1 MKIGILRSKLRKM
14 KIRNHILTAL
24 LLIYGYT
31 SQAQSFE
38 ITPSGSGKFYDILE
52 WKGMGALL
60 LSKDAGGSTKQ
71 ITLTL
76 ISDQE
81 TTTWD
86 QKFNPK
92 GEDFYYISSENAR
105 YVYFLDNLE
114 LDQGYAYFSQLNSA
128 GNIKST
134 KVFVG
139 SAIKKL
145 RNLDYSDLKLVNVVV
160 TDKALVHH
168 FRYYDKESKSV
179 VEFATFI
186 THHNFLCYAVEL
198 GSIPNENFKNE
209 NVGNWEYIGFTGD
222 EIFFAARDFQ
232 DKKRGWM
239 IRSFDS
245 KSKELNSM
253 FAVAPQSDLIP
264 VENIGFG
271 TTGKHYLKTEKMKD
285 KGLLAQINGKIY
297 LLGGRSNGGSAVLEL
312 YEMNGKDWN
321 LLSDMKLNYFIPN
334 KTLSLGVYPMNE
346 GVGYHLDHNGYNK
359 VSMLAFDKNT
369 GVAHN
374 SYTDRTVY
382 NPSAVFNLKEKQEF
396 TVTLPTRIL
405 TFDTNQFSNSGAV
418 KFEYVVK

>member
-1 MKIGILRSKLRKM
+1 M
-14 KIRNHILTAL
+14 
-24 LLIYGYT
+24 
-31 SQAQSFE
+31 
-38 ITPSGSGKFYDILE
+38 
-52 WKGMGALL
+52 
-60 LSKDAGGSTKQ
+60 
-71 ITLTL
+71 
-76 ISDQE
+76 
-81 TTTWD
+81 
-86 QKFNPK
+86 
-92 GEDFYYISSENAR
+92 
-105 YVYFLDNLE
+105 
-114 LDQGYAYFSQLNSA
+114 
-128 GNIKST
+128 
-134 KVFVG
+134 
-139 SAIKKL
+139 
-145 RNLDYSDLKLVNVVV
+145 
-160 TDKALVHH
+160 
-168 FRYYDKESKSV
+168 
-179 VEFATFI
+179 
-186 THHNFLCYAVEL
+186 
-198 GSIPNENFKNE
+198 
-209 NVGNWEYIGFTGD
+209 
-222 EIFFAARDFQ
+222 FAA
-232 DKKRGWM
+232 
-239 IRSFDS
+239 
-245 KSKELNSM
+245 
-253 FAVAPQSDLIP
+253 APQSDLIP

>member
-1 MKIGILRSKLRKM
+1 MRSYILLA
-14 KIRNHILTAL
+14 ILFVFNL
-24 LLIYGYT
+24 DLK
-31 SQAQSFE
+31 AQTFE
-38 ITPSGSGKFYDILE
+38 IAPSGNGVFYDVIE

-60 LSKDAGGSTKQ
+60 MSRDAGGSTKQ

-76 ISDQE
+76 IGEQE
-81 TTTWD
+81 TSVWE

-92 GEDFYYISSENAR
+92 ADKFYYISSENAR
-105 YVYFLDNLE
+105 YVYFLDQ
-114 LDQGYAYFSQLNSA
+114 LDLDLGYAYFSQLNSA

-134 KVFVG
+134 KVSVG
-139 SAIKKL
+139 AAIKKL
-145 RNLDYSDLKLVNVVV
+145 RNLDINELKLVNVVV

-179 VEFATFI
+179 VEFASFI

-222 EIFFAARDFQ
+222 EIYFAARDLQ
-232 DKKRGWM
+232 DKKKGWM
-239 IRSFDS
+239 LRSFDS
-245 KSKELNSM
+245 KSKPLNSM
-253 FAVAPQSDLIP
+253 FVEAPQTDLIP

-271 TTGKHYLKTEKMKD
+271 ATGKHYLSTEKMKD

-297 LLGGRSNGGSAVLEL
+297 LTGGRTTSGGAALEL
-312 YEMNGKDWN
+312 YELAGKEWK
-321 LLSDMKLNYFIPN
+321 LLNEMKLNYFIPN

-346 GVGYHLDHNGYNK
+346 GIGYHLDHNGYNK

-374 SYTDRTVY
+374 SYTDRSVF
-382 NPSAVFNLKEKQEF
+382 NPSAVFNLKEKAEF
-396 TVTLPTRIL
+396 TVTLPSRIVTFNTDQL
-405 TFDTNQFSNSGAV
+405 TKSGPV
-418 KFEYVVK
+418 KFEYVLK